1 MIYLPKDFAEDSM
14 FPIKIGDSVFVKIS
28 FKNGEESP
36 DWKMEKLES
45 PSLYV
50 ILYSLL

>member
-1 MIYLPKDFAEDSM
+1 VVSEGKARLFKRKDGKYMIYLPKDFAEDSM

-36 DWKMEKLES
+36 D
-45 PSLYV
+45 
-50 ILYSLL
+50 